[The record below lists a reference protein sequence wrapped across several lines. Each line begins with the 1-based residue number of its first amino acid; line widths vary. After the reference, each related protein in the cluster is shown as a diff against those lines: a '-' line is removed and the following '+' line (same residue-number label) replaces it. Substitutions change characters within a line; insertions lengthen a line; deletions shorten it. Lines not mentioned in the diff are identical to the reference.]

1 MLKQIFT
8 YLFLLL
14 NVVSYAQLPASQVNS
29 AGYRK
34 ELFGGIMLHSQ
45 GWGITTSFTK
55 FNTFKKRRLFTVD
68 LISIKDPKEV
78 KISAINDRNAKSF
91 VYGKLNYVYTLRMGV
106 GTKKTLYEPL
116 RKNGIKISTVATFGP
131 TITFVKPVYLEVFK
145 IIDSQTIIKVVEK
158 YNPDVHS
165 LNDIY
170 GRASFGYGFSDM
182 KIVPGASIRAGLNF
196 EKSIGD
202 DAYRMIEVGAAIDG
216 YPKQIQIMNKGKEK
230 YVFATVYLNI
240 LLSRKYY

>member
-1 MLKQIFT
+1 MFSGL
-8 YLFLLL
+8 
-14 NVVSYAQLPASQVNS
+14 VSFAQLPATQENS

-34 ELFGGIMLHSQ
+34 ELFGGIMMHSQ
-45 GWGITTSFTK
+45 GWGVTTSFTK
-55 FNTFKKRRLFTVD
+55 FNTYKKRRLFTVD
-68 LISIKDPKEV
+68 LVSIKDPKEV

-91 VYGKLNYVYTLRMGV
+91 VYGKLNYVYTLRMGI

-116 RKNGIKISTVATFGP
+116 RKNGIKICTVTSFGP

-158 YNPDVHS
+158 YNPDVHA

-182 KIVPGASIRAGLNF
+182 KIVPGASFKAGLNF
-196 EKSIGD
+196 EKSISD
-202 DAYRMIEVGAAIDG
+202 DEYRMLEVGAAVDA
-216 YPKQIQIMNKGKEK
+216 YPRQIQIMNKGKNT
-230 YVFATVYLNI
+230 YVFATVYLNL